1 MKLTFK
7 LIAAS
12 LCAVILAACGA
23 AANPNPVPP
32 PVIDPTTQPPGFVV
46 TDVTV
51 GGGTVAA
58 AGDTVTVDYTGWIY
72 STTAAN
78 HEGAQID
85 TTIGKAP
92 MTFTL
97 GAGLVIPGMDQGV
110 TGMAVGGTRTLAIPY
125 SLGYGLTPRYQVD
138 SKGQVVTDASGN
150 KVVLI
155 PAYSGLFFN
164 VTLLA
169 VTKAK

>member
-7 LIAAS
+7 LIAAF

-32 PVIDPTTQPPGFVV
+32 PVIDPTTQPPGFAV
-46 TDVTV
+46 TDTTV
-51 GGGTVAA
+51 GSGTVAA
-58 AGDTVTVDYTGWIY
+58 AGDTVTVTYTGWIY

-78 HEGAQID
+78 HEGAQFD
-85 TTIGKAP
+85 SNVGKAP

-97 GAGLVIPGMDQGV
+97 GAGLVIPGWDQGIV
-110 TGMAVGGTRTLAIPY
+110 GMAVGGARTLTIPY

-138 SKGQVVTDASGN
+138 ANGQVVLDASGN
-150 KVVLI
+150 KVILI
-155 PAYSGLFFN
+155 PAYSGLIFN
-164 VTLLA
+164 VQLLA